1 MLDSFLRGD
10 HAATPTSL
18 PVVAL
23 AVLLAFMLG
32 QLIAWVY
39 MATHSGLSYSRAFV
53 VSLLLLPVI
62 VAVVMIA
69 LANSLVAA
77 VGVMAV
83 FAVVRFRNVVR
94 DTLDTAH
101 VLAAIVLGMTCG
113 LQKFTTA
120 ILGGGIIAAIVLY
133 AWLTSFGRR
142 RHHDFLLQLHWT
154 RPAAELPALAQF
166 LDRHSRRVEC
176 AQRRVAPDGS
186 VTDLSYHL
194 QLRDPARADELL
206 RELATLPGTADIT
219 GVPAGHESEA

>member
-1 MLDSFLRGD
+1 MLETFLRGD
-10 HAATPTSL
+10 HASAPTSL

-23 AVLLAFMLG
+23 AVLLSFMLG

-62 VAVVMIA
+62 VALVMII

-83 FAVVRFRNVVR
+83 FAIVRFRNVVR

-101 VLAAIVLGMTCG
+101 VLAAIVLGMACG
-113 LQKFTTA
+113 LQKFATA
-120 ILGGGIIAAIVLY
+120 ALGGLIVAAIVLF

-142 RHHDFLLQLHWT
+142 RHHDFFLQLHWT
-154 RPAAELPALAQF
+154 RPAAELPALVQF
-166 LDRHSRRVEC
+166 LDRHSRRTEC
-176 AQRRVAPDGS
+176 AHRRVAPDGLM
-186 VTDLSYHL
+186 TDLGYYL
-194 QLRDPARADELL
+194 QLRDPDRADELL
-206 RELATLPGTADIT
+206 RELAVFPGAADIT
-219 GVPAGHESEA
+219 GVPATHESET